1 MHSVYTKTLW
11 DSRRSYWWWVAGLAA
26 IVFLMSIFYPLI
38 AEDVDA
44 WQELLELYPEGFL
57 AIFNIDLE
65 QFTTGA
71 GYLSGELYSLMLPII
86 VIIFTVLRGASAT
99 AGEEHEGTMDL
110 LLGAPVLRSRVVID
124 KFAAA
129 GLLTAGLGAALV
141 VSLLIANP
149 IFDLGLGMEGLI
161 AINLNLVLLALLFGA
176 VALLLGAWTGSRAV
190 AGGAAAALAV
200 ASFFAHSLASLT
212 DVMDIPQKLSP
223 FYWYIGN
230 DPFIEGFSWF
240 HTGLLVLVTAALFAL
255 AVYAFTRRDIGIRGS
270 RRRPRVTDEG
280 ALSSSG

>member
-1 MHSVYTKTLW
+1 MHSVFAKTLW
-11 DSRRSYWWWVAGLAA
+11 DSRRSYWWWVAGLSA

-44 WQELLELYPEGFL
+44 WQELLELYPESFL

-110 LLGAPVLRSRVVID
+110 LLGAPVLRSRVMID

-129 GLLTAGLGAALV
+129 SLLTAGLGATFVL
-141 VSLLIANP
+141 SLLIANP
-149 IFDLGLGMEGLI
+149 IFDLGIGMEGLL
-161 AINLNLVLLALLFGA
+161 AINLNLVLLSLLFGA
-176 VALLLGAWTGSRAV
+176 IALVVGAATGNRGL
-190 AGGAAAALAV
+190 AGGVAAALAV
-200 ASFFAHSLASLT
+200 ASFFAHSLAGLT
-212 DVMDIPQKLSP
+212 DVMEIPEKFSP
-223 FYWYIGN
+223 FYWYVGN
-230 DPFIEGFSWF
+230 DPFINGFSWF

-255 AVYAFTRRDIGIRGS
+255 AVYAFTRRDIGIRRSG
-270 RRRPRVTDEG
+270 RRDRKS
-280 ALSSSG
+280 AAAH